1 MGRKAPRNV
10 YKLDFSD
17 TPYGKA
23 DEDGDPLEV
32 SMTGLS
38 MGEALDSAELEA
50 MFRDGATEDQVK
62 AVRGIVD
69 QLAKHLVSWNLE
81 DPDNG
86 DPVSPGPSSLYAQD
100 PLFLFDI
107 VKAYRTAVLD
117 VPGKS
122 GTTSPAGARS
132 EVELSLPMEPLSSS
146 PPPSTEPN
154 LSSAA
159 SSDSAATPS
168 APS

>member
-1 MGRKAPRNV
+1 MGRKAPRNI

-38 MGEALDSAELEA
+38 IGEALDSAELEEL
-50 MFRDGATEDQVK
+50 FRDGTGAEQVK
-62 AVRGIVD
+62 AVRGVVD
-69 QLAKHLVSWNLE
+69 QIARHLVSWNLE
-81 DPDNG
+81 DDDGNHL
-86 DPVSPGPSSLYAQD
+86 SETSSALYGQD

-122 GTTSPAGARS
+122 GSISPGGGPS
-132 EVELSLPMEPLSSS
+132 EAELSLPAEPLSPS
-146 PPPSTEPN
+146 PPPSPAPSS
-154 LSSAA
+154 SSAV
-159 SSDSAATPS
+159 SNDSGDIPS
-168 APS
+168 LPS

>member
-1 MGRKAPRNV
+1 MGRKAPKNI

-17 TPYGKA
+17 TPYGKS

-38 MGEALDSAELEA
+38 VGEALDSAEMEEL
-50 MFRDGATEDQVK
+50 FRDGAGVEQVK

-69 QLAKHLVSWNLE
+69 QLASHLVSWNLE
-81 DPDNG
+81 DG
-86 DPVSPGPSSLYAQD
+86 DGNHISETASALYAQD

-122 GTTSPAGARS
+122 GSTSPAGGPS
-132 EVELSLPMEPLSSS
+132 EVELSLPTELLSAS
-146 PPPSTEPN
+146 PPPSTEPSA
-154 LSSAA
+154 SSAA
-159 SSDSAATPS
+159 SSDSADTPS
-168 APS
+168 IPS